1 MDQSEESALRRAVWQ
16 RSDAVLAKMAEPG
29 FEALPQNERDA
40 WVVSLQLDVPYGQAL
55 ACVDGTAAPEVLDG
69 LRARAGR
76 TFAYGKRKA
85 LRDLKEVISRRP
97 QFNAPEMKSAD

>member
-1 MDQSEESALRRAVWQ
+1 MDKTEESALRRAVWQ
-16 RSDAVLAKMAEPG
+16 RSDAVLAKIAEPG
-29 FEALPQNERDA
+29 FEALPQNVRDA
-40 WVVSLQLDVPYGQAL
+40 WIVALQLDVAHEQAL
-55 ACVDGTAAPEVLDG
+55 ACVDGTAAPEVLDD

-97 QFNAPEMKSAD
+97 QFNAPEEKDA

>member
-1 MDQSEESALRRAVWQ
+1 MDKTEESTFRRAVWQ

-40 WVVSLQLDVPYGQAL
+40 WIVALQLDAPYEQAR
-55 ACVDGTAAPEVLDG
+55 ACVDGTAAPEVLED
-69 LRARAGR
+69 LRTRCCQ
-76 TFAYGKRKA
+76 TFTYGKRKA

-97 QFNAPEMKSAD
+97 QFNAPET